1 MARLDSIDALR
12 GFDMFFI
19 TGGAALLLAVNRV
32 APCGFT
38 DALAAQMS
46 HTAWD
51 GFTFYD
57 MIFPLFLFIAGI
69 SYPFSISSS
78 RSKGFSQSKINLKTF
93 RRVISL
99 IALGWVFNGIFKL
112 DFDHFRLYS
121 VLGRIGIAWGCAAL
135 IYSYCDAQS
144 RGWISFGILLGY
156 ALLTALVAAPDSA
169 GAAAL
174 SKDGNI
180 VGYIDRTLLPG
191 RLLDGN
197 FDPLGLVSTLPA
209 IVTALFGMFAGDV
222 VRRDEFSGQKKS
234 LILCIA
240 GIAGISLGLLL
251 GLIVP
256 INKPLWSSSY
266 VLFAGGISAML
277 FALFYWIIDVLGYRK
292 WAFYFKVIGLNSI
305 TIYML
310 QKIVDL
316 KKVTRFFFGGLAG
329 LVPDVWGG
337 FILAVGYL
345 SVCFVILYFL
355 YRKKIFL
362 KV

>member
-1 MARLDSIDALR
+1 MMVGEKVTLDIERPEPVNPKKRLIVKDV
-12 GFDMFFI
+12 
-19 TGGAALLLAVNRV
+19 TCVNKE
-32 APCGFT
+32 GFT
-38 DALAAQMS
+38 TLDHASFEANS
-46 HTAWD
+46 
-51 GFTFYD
+51 GE
-57 MIFPLFLFIAGI
+57 I
-69 SYPFSISSS
+69 
-78 RSKGFSQSKINLKTF
+78 
-93 RRVISL
+93 
-99 IALGWVFNGIFKL
+99 LG
-112 DFDHFRLYS
+112 
-121 VLGRIGIAWGCAAL
+121 
-135 IYSYCDAQS
+135 
-144 RGWISFGILLGY
+144 
-156 ALLTALVAAPDSA
+156 
-169 GAAAL
+169 
-174 SKDGNI
+174 
-180 VGYIDRTLLPG
+180 
-191 RLLDGN
+191 
-197 FDPLGLVSTLPA
+197 
-209 IVTALFGMFAGDV
+209 
-222 VRRDEFSGQKKS
+222 
-234 LILCIA
+234 IA

>member
-1 MARLDSIDALR
+1 
-12 GFDMFFI
+12 MFFI
-19 TGGAALLLAVNRV
+19 TGGAALLLALDRV
-32 APCGFT
+32 APCAVT
-38 DALAAQMS
+38 DAIASQMT

-69 SYPFSISSS
+69 SYPFSIAGS
-78 RSKGFSQSKINLKTF
+78 RSKGFSQRKINLKIL
-93 RRVISL
+93 RRVLVL
-99 IALGWVFNGIFKL
+99 IALGWVFNEVLKL
-112 DFDHFRLYS
+112 DFAHFRLYS
-121 VLGRIGIAWGCAAL
+121 VLGRIGLAWGCAAL
-135 IYSYCDAQS
+135 IYSYCDAWA

-156 ALLTALVAAPDSA
+156 ALLTALVTAPDA
-169 GAAAL
+169 GGAAAL

-180 VGYIDRTLLPG
+180 VGYVDRILLPG

-209 IVTALFGMFAGDV
+209 IVTALLGMFAGDI
-222 VRRDEFSGQKKS
+222 VRRTDISGQKKS

-240 GIAGISLGLLL
+240 GTAGIVLGLLL
-251 GLIVP
+251 GRVVP

-266 VLFAGGISAML
+266 VLFAGGISALL
-277 FALFYWIIDVLGYRK
+277 FALFYWIIDVMGYRK

-310 QKIVDL
+310 QKILDL

-337 FILAVGYL
+337 FIMAVGYL
-345 SVCFVILYFL
+345 AVCFAILYFL